1 MFGMAGFEDDFA
13 SVCVFPILASVHQRP
28 SPIDS
33 FGSRE
38 LDIIAGGSSQ
48 TERPW
53 LGVRFGCTGAYLRV
67 YRARDGISYH
77 ARCPRCGRAVTFK
90 VGEGGTSHRFFEV
103 RCG

>member
-1 MFGMAGFEDDFA
+1 MFGMAGYQADFA
-13 SVCVFPILASVHQRP
+13 RLRDIPILGSVHPRS

-33 FGSRE
+33 FDSHE
-38 LDIIAGGSSQ
+38 LDITAGGSAQ

-103 RCG
+103 HCG